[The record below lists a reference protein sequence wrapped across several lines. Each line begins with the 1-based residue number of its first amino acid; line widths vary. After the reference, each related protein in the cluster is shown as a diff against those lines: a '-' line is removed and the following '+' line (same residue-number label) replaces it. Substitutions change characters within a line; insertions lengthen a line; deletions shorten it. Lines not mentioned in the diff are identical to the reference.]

1 MRKLA
6 DRIRQANSLLAPY
19 AVPHSGGLGRESKEP
34 EDETRF
40 PFQRDRDRIIHT
52 QAFRRLKHKTQ
63 VFVSGHGDHYRTR
76 ITHTIEVAQL
86 SRNIARTLGLN
97 EDLAEAI
104 ALAHDLGHTPFGH
117 AGEEAMNECMEKYGK
132 TFEHNEQ
139 SLRIVRELE
148 ERTRE
153 YRGLNLSMEILEGL
167 MKHRPAPA
175 EAGLR
180 RASRSLSLEAQVV
193 NFADEIAYTAHDT
206 DDGMRAGQFTLKDIQ
221 QTLLGK
227 TASAR
232 AFGRSELRGSIVD
245 FLVTSLYEE
254 TEKRLK
260 KYYIKTLKD
269 VYACESEIVG
279 FPIGTVRMIG
289 ELRRFLWDNLYAS
302 PSVQKQAKRGKKIIA
317 ALFRVYMKSPPAKV
331 KALRTKHGG
340 ALEEAVKDYIAGMT
354 DTYAME
360 KFRSLYKRVQR
371 RQGMQR
377 LQRK

>member
-1 MRKLA
+1 MEKLSS
-6 DRIRQANSLLAPY
+6 RIAKANSLLAPY

-139 SLRIVRELE
+139 SLRIVQELE
-148 ERTRE
+148 ERTKD

-167 MKHRPAPA
+167 MKHRSDGH
-175 EAGLR
+175 GLE
-180 RASRSLSLEAQVV
+180 RSPSLEAQVV
-193 NFADEIAYTAHDT
+193 NYADEIAYTAHDT

-221 QTLLGK
+221 ETLLGK

-260 KYYIKTLKD
+260 KYNIKTLKD
-269 VYACESEIVG
+269 VYASESEIVG
-279 FPIGTVRMIG
+279 FPVETVRMIG

-302 PSVQKQAKRGKKIIA
+302 PSVQKQAMKGKKIIA

-331 KALRTKHGG
+331 KVLRTKHGG

-360 KFRSLYKRVQR
+360 MFRA
-371 RQGMQR
+371 M
-377 LQRK
+377 